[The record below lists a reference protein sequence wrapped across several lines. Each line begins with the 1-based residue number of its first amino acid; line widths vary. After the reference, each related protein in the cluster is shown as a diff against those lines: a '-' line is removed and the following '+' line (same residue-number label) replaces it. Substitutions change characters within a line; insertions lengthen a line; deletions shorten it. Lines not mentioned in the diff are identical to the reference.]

1 MILSF
6 ELFSVGKTACLNLHW
21 IGFTEFFKVFVS
33 LVIIRYSLDGIS
45 IFSILTRLVASSIH
59 NTAMEKL
66 FAESELYNSIHSGFP
81 DNGLGMNSLIMIC
94 EFTINGNKK
103 TMMIFI
109 KKATS

>member
-1 MILSF
+1 
-6 ELFSVGKTACLNLHW
+6 
-21 IGFTEFFKVFVS
+21 
-33 LVIIRYSLDGIS
+33 
-45 IFSILTRLVASSIH
+45 
-59 NTAMEKL
+59 MEKL

>member
-1 MILSF
+1 M
-6 ELFSVGKTACLNLHW
+6 
-21 IGFTEFFKVFVS
+21 
-33 LVIIRYSLDGIS
+33 RYSFGGIT

-66 FAESELYNSIHSGFP
+66 VAESVLYNSIHSGFP
-81 DNGLGMNSLIMIC
+81 DNGLGMNSLIKIC
-94 EFTINGNKK
+94 EFAINGNMK